1 MSSSVVEVTSLAD
14 NGWYRAGQT
23 LPLRV
28 IFTKQA
34 TVTLT
39 DGVYSVIA
47 RQTDQAGN
55 QGPNTS
61 SIALTIAL
69 GNRSKRPKPS
79 GVTRGLQG
87 GKLVELVLIRVRH

>member
-39 DGVYSVIA
+39 DGV
-47 RQTDQAGN
+47 
-55 QGPNTS
+55 
-61 SIALTIAL
+61 
-69 GNRSKRPKPS
+69 
-79 GVTRGLQG
+79 TRGLQG
-87 GKLVELVLIRVRH
+87 GKLVELVSIRVRH